1 MKYFLFYTGIKETG
15 DKLFIMSVGNSR
27 NRFDM
32 LPGKP
37 VTIAFILLLMIGA
50 AANSNVSFF
59 TSFPFTKAFSQE
71 MNIPDANSSPQASD
85 TNSSPINGSFFI
97 LTGRINSMLM
107 PTMAGMNNDAMN
119 SSMNMSQMMN
129 NDNTPSAVNDSVAS
143 QAMRYSMARDVAWIL
158 SGDWILVSNP
168 TDNSDNN
175 NTTTF
180 DVEFIKV
187 TANGTMLHSH
197 RITNFM
203 PLTNAS
209 DISAAFNSNTNTTTI
224 IGKADVYFNDE
235 LAWPQADTTLSIMN
249 GTVLMIDINSEDI
262 DRHFHDQPI
271 YGTVNMLSKDDGFTI
286 SLPTPRSIQEKIEQ
300 ELAELG
306 VNATQAQSAIET
318 RATEVGGTFTEEA
331 IDVFDNITSSI
342 REIIVGE

>member
-1 MKYFLFYTGIKETG
+1 
-15 DKLFIMSVGNSR
+15 
-27 NRFDM
+27 
-32 LPGKP
+32 
-37 VTIAFILLLMIGA
+37 
-50 AANSNVSFF
+50 
-59 TSFPFTKAFSQE
+59 
-71 MNIPDANSSPQASD
+71 
-85 TNSSPINGSFFI
+85 
-97 LTGRINSMLM
+97 MLM
-107 PTMAGMNNDAMN
+107 PTMAGMNNDAVN
-119 SSMNMSQMMN
+119 SSMSMSQMMS

-187 TANGTMLHSH
+187 TTNGTMLHSH

-318 RATEVGGTFTEEA
+318 RATEVGGTFSEEA
-331 IDVFDNITSSI
+331 IDVFDNITNSI